1 MVQRDLDERTFRKS
15 TAGARAKCRAAD
27 SSTQYER
34 SEDGEGRR
42 NVNSSLACSILYNI
56 QYHTWCNDS

>member
-27 SSTQYER
+27 SSTQYEGKKIEKENK
-34 SEDGEGRR
+34 SKDAE
-42 NVNSSLACSILYNI
+42 A
-56 QYHTWCNDS
+56 